1 MGKYSI
7 FNREQYSN
15 YYLFLGSFGL
25 GFFLW
30 LFVTSSEEYSGIMNI
45 PLEVRN
51 ISAKKTL
58 KEEVPSAVQARF
70 SGTGHELLKAFLLKD
85 FYDDYKL
92 VLDLDRISEEYKF
105 ILNEYYERFPH
116 KVVIPPS
123 WKIDFLEIVYPLEI
137 QISLDEYLVKSL
149 PIIPK
154 IIIHTKPGFIQVG
167 EINISPHIIDVAGPR
182 ELVESLQWMT
192 TEVETLSALKEP
204 VWDGSLLIQSPH
216 RLIEYKNRI
225 ISYEIDI
232 QKISERIISDI
243 AVQVT
248 RVPDGLRV
256 FVNPTT
262 VSLTAVGGVLR
273 IADIY
278 PEDFFIYVDFEDQW
292 SQKKQFYAPTVV
304 IPNDVI
310 EWQDLSPRS
319 IELVVTRDS
328 E

>member
-1 MGKYSI
+1 MD
-7 FNREQYSN
+7 
-15 YYLFLGSFGL
+15 
-25 GFFLW
+25 
-30 LFVTSSEEYSGIMNI
+30 I

-58 KEEVPSAVQARF
+58 KEEVPSMVQARF

-92 VLDLDRISEEYKF
+92 VLDLDRISEEYEF

-116 KVVIPPS
+116 KVVIPSS
-123 WKIDFLEIVYPLEI
+123 WKINFLEIVYPLEI
-137 QISLDEYLVKSL
+137 KISLDEYLVKSI
-149 PIIPK
+149 PVIPK
-154 IIIHTKPGFIQVG
+154 IVIHSEPGFIQVG
-167 EINISPHIIDVAGPR
+167 DINISPNIIDIAGPR
-182 ELVESLQWMT
+182 ELVDSLQWIT
-192 TEVETLSALKEP
+192 TEAETLLALKEP
-204 VWDGSLLIQSPH
+204 VWDGYLSIHAPH
-216 RLIEYKNRI
+216 PIIEYKDRS

-243 AVQVT
+243 PVQVT

-256 FVNPTT
+256 FVNPRT
-262 VSLTAVGGVLR
+262 VSLTAVGGVFR

-278 PEDFFIYVDFEDQW
+278 PEDFVIYVDFEDQW
-292 SQKKQFYAPTVV
+292 VQKKQFYAPTIV

-310 EWQDLSPRS
+310 EWQDLSPRN

-328 E
+328 K

>member
-1 MGKYSI
+1 MK
-7 FNREQYSN
+7 
-15 YYLFLGSFGL
+15 
-25 GFFLW
+25 
-30 LFVTSSEEYSGIMNI
+30 V

-58 KEEVPSAVQARF
+58 KEEVPSTVQVRF
-70 SGTGHELLKAFLLKD
+70 LGTGHELLKAFLLKD

-105 ILNEYYERFPH
+105 NLNEYYERFPH
-116 KVVIPPS
+116 KVVIPSS
-123 WKIDFLEIVYPLEI
+123 WKIDFLEIVYPMEI
-137 QISLDEYLVKSL
+137 QISLDEYLVKSI
-149 PIIPK
+149 PVIPK
-154 IIIHTKPGFIQVG
+154 IIIHSDPGFVQVG
-167 EINISPHIIDVAGPR
+167 DINISPNIVDIAGPR
-182 ELVESLQWMT
+182 ELVESIQWMT
-192 TEVETLSALKEP
+192 TEAETLSALKEP
-204 VWDGSLLIQSPH
+204 ILDGSLSIQSPH
-216 RLIEYKNRI
+216 RLLEYRDRV
-225 ISYEIDI
+225 ISYTIDI

-243 AVQVT
+243 PVQVT

-256 FVNPTT
+256 FVNPRTM
-262 VSLTAVGGVLR
+262 SLTAVGGVLR

-304 IPNDVI
+304 KPNDII
-310 EWQDLSPRS
+310 ELQDLSPRN

>member
-1 MGKYSI
+1 MD
-7 FNREQYSN
+7 
-15 YYLFLGSFGL
+15 
-25 GFFLW
+25 
-30 LFVTSSEEYSGIMNI
+30 I

-58 KEEVPSAVQARF
+58 KEEVPSMVQARF

-92 VLDLDRISEEYKF
+92 VLDLDRISEEYEF

-116 KVVIPPS
+116 KVVIPSS
-123 WKIDFLEIVYPLEI
+123 WKINFLEIVYPLEI
-137 QISLDEYLVKSL
+137 KISLDEYLVKSI
-149 PIIPK
+149 PVIPK
-154 IIIHTKPGFIQVG
+154 IVIHSEPGFIQVG
-167 EINISPHIIDVAGPR
+167 DINISPNIIDIAGPR
-182 ELVESLQWMT
+182 ELVDSLQWIT
-192 TEVETLSALKEP
+192 TEAETLLALKEP
-204 VWDGSLLIQSPH
+204 VWDGYLSIHAPH
-216 RLIEYKNRI
+216 PIIEYKDRS

-243 AVQVT
+243 PVQVT

-256 FVNPTT
+256 FVNPRT
-262 VSLTAVGGVLR
+262 VSLTAVGGVFR

-278 PEDFFIYVDFEDQW
+278 PEDFVIYVDFEDQW
-292 SQKKQFYAPTVV
+292 VQKKQFYAPTIV

-310 EWQDLSPRS
+310 EWQDLSPRN

-328 E
+328 Q

>member
-1 MGKYSI
+1 MD
-7 FNREQYSN
+7 
-15 YYLFLGSFGL
+15 
-25 GFFLW
+25 
-30 LFVTSSEEYSGIMNI
+30 I

-58 KEEVPSAVQARF
+58 KKEVPSMVQVRF

-92 VLDLDRISEEYKF
+92 VLDLDRISEEYEF

-116 KVVIPPS
+116 KVVIPSS
-123 WKIDFLEIVYPLEI
+123 WKINFLEIVYPLEI
-137 QISLDEYLVKSL
+137 KISLDEYLVKSV
-149 PIIPK
+149 PVIPK
-154 IIIHTKPGFIQVG
+154 IIIHSEPGFIQVG
-167 EINISPHIIDVAGPR
+167 DINISPNIIDIAGPR
-182 ELVESLQWMT
+182 ELVDSLQWIT
-192 TEVETLSALKEP
+192 TEPETLLALKEP
-204 VWDGSLLIQSPH
+204 VWDGSLSLHTPH
-216 RLIEYKNRI
+216 PIIEYKDRS

-243 AVQVT
+243 PVQVT

-256 FVNPTT
+256 FVNPRT
-262 VSLTAVGGVLR
+262 VSLTAVGGVFR

-278 PEDFFIYVDFEDQW
+278 PEDFVIYVDFEDQW
-292 SQKKQFYAPTVV
+292 VQKKQFYAPTIV

-310 EWQDLSPRS
+310 EWQDLSPRN

-328 E
+328 Q

>member
-1 MGKYSI
+1 
-7 FNREQYSN
+7 
-15 YYLFLGSFGL
+15 
-25 GFFLW
+25 
-30 LFVTSSEEYSGIMNI
+30 MNI

-58 KEEVPSAVQARF
+58 KKEVPSMVQVRF

-92 VLDLDRISEEYKF
+92 VLDLDRISEEYEF

-116 KVVIPPS
+116 KVVIPSS
-123 WKIDFLEIVYPLEI
+123 WKINFLEIVYPLEI
-137 QISLDEYLVKSL
+137 KISLDEYLVKSV
-149 PIIPK
+149 PVIPK
-154 IIIHTKPGFIQVG
+154 IIIHSEPGFIQVG
-167 EINISPHIIDVAGPR
+167 DINISPNIIDIAGPR
-182 ELVESLQWMT
+182 ELVDSLQWIT
-192 TEVETLSALKEP
+192 TEPETLLALKEP
-204 VWDGSLLIQSPH
+204 VWDGSLSLHTPH
-216 RLIEYKNRI
+216 PIIEYKDRS

-243 AVQVT
+243 PVQVT

-256 FVNPTT
+256 FVNPRT
-262 VSLTAVGGVLR
+262 VSLTAVGGVFR

-278 PEDFFIYVDFEDQW
+278 PEDFVIYVDFEDQW
-292 SQKKQFYAPTVV
+292 VQKKQFYAPTIV

-310 EWQDLSPRS
+310 EWQDLSPRN

-328 E
+328 Q

>member
-1 MGKYSI
+1 M
-7 FNREQYSN
+7 
-15 YYLFLGSFGL
+15 
-25 GFFLW
+25 
-30 LFVTSSEEYSGIMNI
+30 MNI

-58 KEEVPSAVQARF
+58 KEEVPSMVQARF

-116 KVVIPPS
+116 KVVIPSS
-123 WKIDFLEIVYPLEI
+123 WRIDFLEIVYPLEVK
-137 QISLDEYLVKSL
+137 ISLDEYLVKSI
-149 PIIPK
+149 PVIPK
-154 IIIHTKPGFIQVG
+154 IIIHSEPGFVQVG
-167 EINISPHIIDVAGPR
+167 DINISPNIIDVAGPR
-182 ELVESLQWMT
+182 ELVDSLQWIT
-192 TEVETLSALKEP
+192 TQAETLLALKEP
-204 VWDGSLLIQSPH
+204 VWDGSLSIYSPH
-216 RLIEYKNRI
+216 RLIEYKDRF

-243 AVQVT
+243 PVQVT

-256 FVNPTT
+256 FVNPRT

-292 SQKKQFYAPTVV
+292 VQKKQFYAPTIV

-310 EWQDLSPRS
+310 EWQDLSPRN
-319 IELVVTRDS
+319 IELIVTRDS

>member
-1 MGKYSI
+1 MD
-7 FNREQYSN
+7 
-15 YYLFLGSFGL
+15 
-25 GFFLW
+25 
-30 LFVTSSEEYSGIMNI
+30 I

-58 KEEVPSAVQARF
+58 KEEVPSMVQARF

-92 VLDLDRISEEYKF
+92 VLDLDRISEEYEF

-116 KVVIPPS
+116 KVVIPSS
-123 WKIDFLEIVYPLEI
+123 WKINFLEIVYPLEI
-137 QISLDEYLVKSL
+137 KISLDEYLVKSI
-149 PIIPK
+149 PVIPK
-154 IIIHTKPGFIQVG
+154 IVIHSEPGFIQVG
-167 EINISPHIIDVAGPR
+167 DINISPNIIDIAGPR
-182 ELVESLQWMT
+182 ELVDSLQWIT
-192 TEVETLSALKEP
+192 TEAETLLALKEP
-204 VWDGSLLIQSPH
+204 VWDGYLSIHPPH
-216 RLIEYKNRI
+216 PIIEYKDRS

-243 AVQVT
+243 PVQVT

-256 FVNPTT
+256 FVNPRT
-262 VSLTAVGGVLR
+262 VSLTAVGGVFR

-278 PEDFFIYVDFEDQW
+278 PEDFVIYVDFEDQW
-292 SQKKQFYAPTVV
+292 VQKKQFYAPTIV

-310 EWQDLSPRS
+310 EWQDLSPRN

-328 E
+328 Q

>member
-1 MGKYSI
+1 
-7 FNREQYSN
+7 
-15 YYLFLGSFGL
+15 
-25 GFFLW
+25 
-30 LFVTSSEEYSGIMNI
+30 MNI

-58 KEEVPSAVQARF
+58 KEEVPSMVQVRF

-92 VLDLDRISEEYKF
+92 VLDLDRISEEYEF

-116 KVVIPPS
+116 KVVIPSS
-123 WKIDFLEIVYPLEI
+123 WKINFLEIVYPLEI
-137 QISLDEYLVKSL
+137 KISLDEYLVKSV
-149 PIIPK
+149 PVIPK
-154 IIIHTKPGFIQVG
+154 IIIHLEPGFIQVG
-167 EINISPHIIDVAGPR
+167 DINISPNIIDIAGPR
-182 ELVESLQWMT
+182 ELVDSLQWIT
-192 TEVETLSALKEP
+192 TEPETLLALKEP
-204 VWDGSLLIQSPH
+204 VWDGSLSIHAPH
-216 RLIEYKNRI
+216 PIIEYKDRS

-243 AVQVT
+243 PVQVT

-256 FVNPTT
+256 FVNPRT
-262 VSLTAVGGVLR
+262 VSLTAVGGVFR

-278 PEDFFIYVDFEDQW
+278 PEDFVIYVDFEDQW
-292 SQKKQFYAPTVV
+292 VQKKQFYAPTIV

-310 EWQDLSPRS
+310 EWQDLSPRN

-328 E
+328 Q

>member
-1 MGKYSI
+1 MD
-7 FNREQYSN
+7 
-15 YYLFLGSFGL
+15 
-25 GFFLW
+25 
-30 LFVTSSEEYSGIMNI
+30 I

-58 KEEVPSAVQARF
+58 KEEVPSMVQARF

-92 VLDLDRISEEYKF
+92 VLDLDRISEEYEF

-116 KVVIPPS
+116 KVVIPSS
-123 WKIDFLEIVYPLEI
+123 WKINFLEIVYPLEI
-137 QISLDEYLVKSL
+137 KISLDEYLVKSI
-149 PIIPK
+149 PVIPK
-154 IIIHTKPGFIQVG
+154 VVIHLEPGFVQVG
-167 EINISPHIIDVAGPR
+167 DINISPNIIDIAGPR
-182 ELVESLQWMT
+182 ELVDSLQWIT
-192 TEVETLSALKEP
+192 TEAETLLALKEP
-204 VWDGSLLIQSPH
+204 VWDGYLSIHAPH
-216 RLIEYKNRI
+216 PIIEYKDRS

-243 AVQVT
+243 PVQVT

-256 FVNPTT
+256 FVNPRT
-262 VSLTAVGGVLR
+262 VSLTAVGGVFR

-278 PEDFFIYVDFEDQW
+278 PEDFVIYVDFEDQW
-292 SQKKQFYAPTVV
+292 VQKKQFYAPTIV

-310 EWQDLSPRS
+310 EWQDLSPRN

-328 E
+328 Q

>member
-1 MGKYSI
+1 MK
-7 FNREQYSN
+7 
-15 YYLFLGSFGL
+15 
-25 GFFLW
+25 
-30 LFVTSSEEYSGIMNI
+30 V

-58 KEEVPSAVQARF
+58 KEEVPSTVQVRF
-70 SGTGHELLKAFLLKD
+70 LGTGHELLKAFLLKD

-105 ILNEYYERFPH
+105 NLNEYYERFPH
-116 KVVIPPS
+116 KVVIPSS
-123 WKIDFLEIVYPLEI
+123 WKIDFLEIVYPMEI
-137 QISLDEYLVKSL
+137 QISLDEYLVKSI
-149 PIIPK
+149 PVIPK
-154 IIIHTKPGFIQVG
+154 IIIHSDPGFVQVG
-167 EINISPHIIDVAGPR
+167 DINISPNIVDIAGPR
-182 ELVESLQWMT
+182 ELVESIQWMT
-192 TEVETLSALKEP
+192 TEAETLSALKEP
-204 VWDGSLLIQSPH
+204 ILDGSLSIQSPH
-216 RLIEYKNRI
+216 RLIEYKDRV

-243 AVQVT
+243 PVQVT

-256 FVNPTT
+256 FVNPRT

-304 IPNDVI
+304 KPNDII
-310 EWQDLSPRS
+310 ELQDLSPRN